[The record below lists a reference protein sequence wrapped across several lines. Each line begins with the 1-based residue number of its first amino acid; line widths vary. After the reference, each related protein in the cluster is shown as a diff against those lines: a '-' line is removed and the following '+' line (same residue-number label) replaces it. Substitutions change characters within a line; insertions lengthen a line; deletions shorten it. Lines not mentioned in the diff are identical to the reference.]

1 MTLRL
6 AAYAFALAAMAITV
20 PLTVAAGE
28 RGIVVAA
35 LGGTLAVTPFV
46 VVRALEELAGES
58 THRVETDPNQSQ
70 CRSAVRVMA
79 PGTTPHGR

>member
-6 AAYAFALAAMAITV
+6 AASAFALAAMAITV

-28 RGIVVAA
+28 HGIVVAL

-46 VVRALEELAGES
+46 LVRAIEELASES
-58 THRVETDPNQSQ
+58 TP
-70 CRSAVRVMA
+70 CRQN
-79 PGTTPHGR
+79 

>member
-1 MTLRL
+1 MRMTLRL

-46 VVRALEELAGES
+46 VVRAIEELASES
-58 THRVETDPNQSQ
+58 TPSRRN
-70 CRSAVRVMA
+70 
-79 PGTTPHGR
+79 